1 MRLIVI
7 GNGLGGII
15 SSKTLRELDPKA
27 KIDIYA
33 EEKYLYYPRPNLI
46 EFLAGHIPQDNLFA
60 FSKEWYENQNIDLY
74 LGEPI
79 KTIDP
84 DSKEVEL
91 KSGERTKYDTLLL
104 ANGAHSFIPPFRG
117 TEKRGIF
124 TLRTLDDSLAIIEWV
139 KDHAKAVIIG
149 GGLLGLEIARAIH
162 SRGAEIQV
170 VEFFDRLL
178 PRQLDAEGASVLK
191 AQIEDMG
198 ISVRLG
204 VATEEIMGRDRVSG
218 LRFKGGEELEAETAI
233 VAAGVRPNIRLA
245 KESGLA
251 TDKGIIVNDYLQ
263 TSHPDIFAAGD
274 NIQHRDRIYGIIP
287 ASFNQA
293 RIAAFNIAGQ
303 ERKYEGTVLSNT
315 LKVVGLDVTSI
326 GLVNPEEGTSEEFRK
341 ERREQGIYKKIVI
354 QDGKVVGAIWMGTRD
369 KVNDIS
375 RIILQKIDV
384 GKWKNLLL
392 EDDFDFSVL

>member
-124 TLRTLDDSLAIIEWV
+124 TLRTLDDSLSIIEWV
-139 KDHAKAVIIG
+139 KDHANAAIIG

-384 GKWKNLLL
+384 EKWKNSLL

>member
-117 TEKRGIF
+117 TEKQGIF

-162 SRGAEIQV
+162 SRGTEIQV

-384 GKWKNLLL
+384 EKWKNSLL